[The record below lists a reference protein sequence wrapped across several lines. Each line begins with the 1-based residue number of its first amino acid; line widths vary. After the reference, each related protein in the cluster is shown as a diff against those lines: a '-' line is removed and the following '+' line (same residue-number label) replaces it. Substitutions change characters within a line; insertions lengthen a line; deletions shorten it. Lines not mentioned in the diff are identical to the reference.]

1 MAFPSVV
8 ATIGCSCLTRLVT
21 YAIIQN
27 SIMCAHNILV
37 LIIINIIA
45 MQFQFYFGVGMKLS
59 FKNKSRYAAVISIAG
74 VDYIVSPRESKII
87 EHSVGCEL
95 EISVSLRGKTEF
107 KGDLLYISLVSTYRY
122 TQIGEYCE
130 FTITREKIRF
140 SPNAIYERMFLDADH
155 ASFESVSYAAKG
167 VKSIDDLY
175 RRYNTVKTLL
185 FAPFDDLIGGT
196 ASLFFLGL
204 CLSFAFGWRFAL
216 IYFPIAYLVTVAISF
231 FTQNLVN
238 SSVKRKFGFDEV
250 RDFQEYLDPAYISAY
265 YMMPN
270 RKPFLGKIDRD

>member
-1 MAFPSVV
+1 M
-8 ATIGCSCLTRLVT
+8 
-21 YAIIQN
+21 
-27 SIMCAHNILV
+27 
-37 LIIINIIA
+37 
-45 MQFQFYFGVGMKLS
+45 
-59 FKNKSRYAAVISIAG
+59 ISIAG
-74 VDYIVSPRESKII
+74 VNYIVHPRKSKII
-87 EHSVGCEL
+87 EHSTSRDL
-95 EISVSLRGKTEF
+95 EISISVHNKTKF
-107 KGDLLYISLVSTYRY
+107 KNNLLYISLVSNYRY
-122 TQIGEYCE
+122 VWIGEYCE
-130 FTITREKIRF
+130 FTITREKLRF
-140 SPNAIYERMFLDADH
+140 SSNAIYERMFLGSENACF
-155 ASFESVSYAAKG
+155 AGVSYAAKG

-175 RRYNTVKTLL
+175 RSYNIVKALL

-196 ASLFFLGL
+196 ASLFFIGL